1 MAMTDRVRV
10 TASEFH
16 RAFGALSDKALKEP
30 ISITKQGRDHLVLM
44 SAEEYSRLKRG
55 RQVAGLAEDLPDPAL
70 KLIKRARMHRRHKH
84 LDTEL
89 KNWKP

>member
-1 MAMTDRVRV
+1 MSDRVRV

-55 RQVAGLAEDLPDPAL
+55 HRVVGLSEDLPDSTL
-70 KLIKRARMHRRHKH
+70 KMIKRTRMHRRHKR
-84 LDTEL
+84 LDAEL
-89 KNWKP
+89 KNWKA

>member
-1 MAMTDRVRV
+1 MTEKVRV

-16 RAFGALSDKALKEP
+16 RSFGALSDKALKEP

-44 SAEEYSRLKRG
+44 SAEEYERLKRG
-55 RQVAGLAEDLPDPAL
+55 RRAGLAEDFPEPAL
-70 KLIKRARMHRRHKH
+70 KLVKRVRMSRRHKH
-84 LDTEL
+84 LDAEL